1 MSDEQP
7 CDEKR
12 LAAFAEAAR
21 DRGVCWPPV
30 PGRLPSPGELLWLVG
45 EIRRLRGHIQ
55 RLTWWCKAIQ
65 RLTWWCKATERL
77 AGPDVEGHV
86 FERLDNVLKELGA

>member
-55 RLTWWCKAIQ
+55 RLTWWCKA
-65 RLTWWCKATERL
+65 TERL